1 MGVSDQTSLQ
11 ALLAQ
16 LKDKGIALDEP
27 LLGSIGRLAAGLQ
40 FDPDALNTA
49 TDTGTALTSEQA
61 AVVPDIDF
69 TVNEWGLVLILR
81 EPAVKYL
88 QGGGTITAAMLSAA
102 ASAAGVVIPVAGV
115 AISVLCGLLAAVV
128 AAYLGAVTMI
138 DQGKGVYLTESWGQ
152 IVAAIL
158 WAMFAPLILIPVI
171 GPIQ

>member
-1 MGVSDQTSLQ
+1 MSVSDQTSLQ
-11 ALLAQ
+11 TLQAQ
-16 LKDKGIALDEP
+16 LKDKGFSLDEP
-27 LLGSIGRLAAGLQ
+27 LPGLIERLASGLHV
-40 FDPDALNTA
+40 DPDALKRA
-49 TDTGTALTSEQA
+49 AETDTAMTNEQA

-69 TVNEWGLVLILR
+69 TVNEWGIVLILR

-102 ASAAGVVIPVAGV
+102 AAAAGVVIPVAGV
-115 AISVLCGLLAAVV
+115 AISALCGILAAVV
-128 AAYLGAVTMI
+128 AGYLGVVTMV